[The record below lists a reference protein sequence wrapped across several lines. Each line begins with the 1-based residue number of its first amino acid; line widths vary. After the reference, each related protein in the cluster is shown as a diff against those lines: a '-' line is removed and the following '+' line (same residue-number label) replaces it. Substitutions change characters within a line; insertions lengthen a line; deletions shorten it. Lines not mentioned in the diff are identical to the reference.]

1 MKTGISALAKSGK
14 TMSLLNFFSCSA
26 NQNPNSMS
34 CEKEKR
40 TSLEKK
46 SCLCFAVLHREK
58 APGSRLDLHEVAAG
72 HDVGARVLFLPVW
85 FLSFPAR
92 TSWKTQYKCLTISKI
107 YNKTTSHLV
116 TAPSSKKERDRG
128 IIDQPN

>member
-40 TSLEKK
+40 TSLEKNHVFV
-46 SCLCFAVLHREK
+46 SQFCTGR
-58 APGSRLDLHEVAAG
+58 RLQVAG
-72 HDVGARVLFLPVW
+72 
-85 FLSFPAR
+85 
-92 TSWKTQYKCLTISKI
+92 
-107 YNKTTSHLV
+107 
-116 TAPSSKKERDRG
+116 
-128 IIDQPN
+128 